1 MAYHLFFPKV
11 SSNRA
16 VPACFHIV
24 CASIC
29 LIIEFSR
36 CKRGFVS
43 PIFSNIYSA
52 ALQRKGGHFELDFL
66 FICSQPFCC
75 NDASLV
81 WYLSRGAHGMDQGYE
96 MKHGVQAEGRR
107 LGFRGVSW
115 KARRKEFSRTGQ
127 SCHLQ
132 LGCSF
137 NVEGEELKKRK

>member
-1 MAYHLFFPKV
+1 MMAYHLFFPKV

-66 FICSQPFCC
+66 FICSQRLCC
-75 NDASLV
+75 KDASF
-81 WYLSRGAHGMDQGYE
+81 GTCQGE
-96 MKHGVQAEGRR
+96 RMAWTRVMR
-107 LGFRGVSW
+107 
-115 KARRKEFSRTGQ
+115 
-127 SCHLQ
+127 
-132 LGCSF
+132 
-137 NVEGEELKKRK
+137 

>member
-11 SSNRA
+11 SSNKA

-43 PIFSNIYSA
+43 PIVSNIYSV

-66 FICSQPFCC
+66 FICSQRLCC

-81 WYLSRGAHGMDQGYE
+81 WYLSRGAHGMDQGYVDE
-96 MKHGVQAEGRR
+96 TWRPGRR
-107 LGFRGVSW
+107 QAFGIQGCVLES
-115 KARRKEFSRTGQ
+115 KEERVLKNWAVMSP
-127 SCHLQ
+127 SAWLQ
-132 LGCSF
+132 FQCG
-137 NVEGEELKKRK
+137 G